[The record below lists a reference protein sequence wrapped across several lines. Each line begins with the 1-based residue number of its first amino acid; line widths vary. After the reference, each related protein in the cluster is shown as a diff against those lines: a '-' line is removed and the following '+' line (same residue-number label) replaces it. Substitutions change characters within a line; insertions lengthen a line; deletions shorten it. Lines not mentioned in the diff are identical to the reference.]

1 MKLNGFWPAKLTSY
15 DAATRT
21 GEVWID
27 EVTDGAD
34 RGLVAEFA
42 YPVGEDDQDT
52 ERKITLP
59 ANVYVFFEMGDPRC
73 PVVFAWRTRQDG
85 SAVVGTRRI
94 RQQNIQVLATA
105 NLNLTAERAEMSF
118 NSMLLTVPAGLN
130 IVGPVT
136 CQTIECDTVTA
147 SDDVIA
153 AAVSLKKHPHNL
165 NGLSSPT
172 RPPTA
177 TENS

>member
-73 PVVFAWRTRQDG
+73 PVIFAWRTRQDG

-94 RQQNIQVLATA
+94 RQVKVEVLAD
-105 NLNLTAERAEMSF
+105 
-118 NSMLLTVPAGLN
+118 
-130 IVGPVT
+130 
-136 CQTIECDTVTA
+136 DTVRIAGATKVILESSDVSIEA
-147 SDDVIA
+147 STKIRLSA
-153 AAVSLKKHPHNL
+153 PIISI
-165 NGLSSPT
+165 NG
-172 RPPTA
+172 A
-177 TENS
+177 

>member
-1 MKLNGFWPAKLTSY
+1 MRLNGFWPAKLTSY

-27 EVTDGAD
+27 DVTDGGD

-42 YPVGEDDQDT
+42 YPIGEDDQDT
-52 ERKITLP
+52 ELKITLP
-59 ANVYVFFEMGDPRC
+59 ANVYVFFESGDPRC

-94 RQQNIQVLATA
+94 RQQNIQILATA
-105 NLNLTAERAEMSF
+105 NLTLTAERAEMSF

-136 CQTIECDTVTA
+136 CQTIECESVKA

-177 TENS
+177 TENA